1 MSDQPRTIQS
11 SRDLGA
17 FIYDARTQRKLTQEA
32 LATKAN
38 VSRSWLI
45 GLEQGKRPRAEM
57 DKILSLL
64 EALDIS
70 LSLQMLQN
78 HETVSK
84 NQTPPDN
91 AAKEISEHKAPSPD
105 AQNTTSDTT
114 SAPWESLISGTFK
127 NSITPHLDT
136 SQHLGTYLSGQVA
149 QPFKNANQI
158 LGNVTGANMPNIAKI
173 IGANTPS
180 MEKAIRANIPNF
192 GQASGITRALDHKEQ
207 KNKTA
212 DSEQEFVEG
221 NR

>member
-1 MSDQPRTIQS
+1 MSNQPRTIRT

-64 EALDIS
+64 GALDIS
-70 LSLQMLQN
+70 LNLQTMQA
-78 HETVSK
+78 HDSASED
-84 NQTPPDN
+84 QTPQDN
-91 AAKEISEHKAPSPD
+91 SARSHHQQPSSHIPQ
-105 AQNTTSDTT
+105 ATEK
-114 SAPWESLISGTFK
+114 SADSASWDSRLGEVFK
-127 NSITPHLDT
+127 KTVTPHSGM
-136 SQHLGTYLSGQVA
+136 SQLLEAYLSDQA
-149 QPFKNANQI
+149 IRPFSNTSQI
-158 LGNVTGANMPNIAKI
+158 LGNVTGANMPNIAKM

-180 MEKAIRANIPNF
+180 IEKAIRANIPNF

-212 DSEQEFVEG
+212 DSEQEFVEE

>member
-1 MSDQPRTIQS
+1 MSDQPRNIRS
-11 SRDLGA
+11 ARDLGA
-17 FIYDARTQRKLTQEA
+17 FIYDARTQRHLTQEA
-32 LATKAN
+32 LANKAN

-64 EALDIS
+64 DTLDIS

-91 AAKEISEHKAPSPD
+91 AAKEISEHKASSPD

-114 SAPWESLISGTFK
+114 SAPWESLIGGTFK
-127 NSITPHLDT
+127 NAITSHLDT
-136 SQHLGTYLSGQVA
+136 SQHLGTYLSGQAA

-158 LGNVTGANMPNIAKI
+158 LGNVAGANMPNIAKI

-180 MEKAIRANIPNF
+180 IEKAIRANIPNF
-192 GQASGITRALDHKEQ
+192 GQASGISQALNYKERE
-207 KNKTA
+207 NKIS
-212 DSEQEFVEG
+212 DSE
-221 NR
+221 